1 MEDYRVKWRQD
12 YLEIL
17 SCLSVPSKLVS
28 RRFFQRTS
36 RTLDFLISI
45 ARAFLIKLW
54 RWKIDTKLKETAS
67 CDRSS
72 IVIYKTY
79 LSTKLKLISVI
90 VNLLTAV
97 VDQ

>member
-1 MEDYRVKWRQD
+1 M
-12 YLEIL
+12 
-17 SCLSVPSKLVS
+17 
-28 RRFFQRTS
+28 
-36 RTLDFLISI
+36 DFLISI

-67 CDRSS
+67 CERSS

-90 VNLLTAV
+90 VNLPTAV

>member
-1 MEDYRVKWRQD
+1 M
-12 YLEIL
+12 
-17 SCLSVPSKLVS
+17 
-28 RRFFQRTS
+28 
-36 RTLDFLISI
+36 DFLISI

-54 RWKIDTKLKETAS
+54 RWKIDTELKETAS

-72 IVIYKTY
+72 IVRYKTY

>member
-1 MEDYRVKWRQD
+1 M
-12 YLEIL
+12 
-17 SCLSVPSKLVS
+17 
-28 RRFFQRTS
+28 
-36 RTLDFLISI
+36 LISI

-72 IVIYKTY
+72 IVKYKTY
-79 LSTKLKLISVI
+79 LSTKLTLISVI

>member
-1 MEDYRVKWRQD
+1 M
-12 YLEIL
+12 
-17 SCLSVPSKLVS
+17 
-28 RRFFQRTS
+28 
-36 RTLDFLISI
+36 LISI

-54 RWKIDTKLKETAS
+54 RWKIDTKLKEMAL

-72 IVIYKTY
+72 IVRYKTY